1 MAEAVK
7 HLQTKNIKEGLQ
19 LDNIHAMFGAI
30 GIIMRIETCSKAV
43 QNQTFGTGYLGIWV
57 FGYLGIWVF
66 GHLGIWVF
74 GHLGIWVFGHSVIWA
89 FGHSAFGRSTIR
101 AKE

>member
-19 LDNIHAMFGAI
+19 LDNIHAMFGVI

-57 FGYLGIWVF
+57 FR
-66 GHLGIWVF
+66 HLGIWVF
-74 GHLGIWVFGHSVIWA
+74 GYLGIWA
-89 FGHSAFGRSTIR
+89 FGYLGIRSFGHSGIRHSGVRAFGQ
-101 AKE
+101 KNEL

>member
-30 GIIMRIETCSKAV
+30 GIIMRIETCSKVV
-43 QNQTFGTGYLGIWV
+43 QIQTFGTGYLGIWV
-57 FGYLGIWVF
+57 FR
-66 GHLGIWVF
+66 HLGIWVF
-74 GHLGIWVFGHSVIWA
+74 GYLGIWA
-89 FGHSAFGRSTIR
+89 FGYLGIRSFGHSGIRHSGVRAFGQ
-101 AKE
+101 KNEL

>member
-57 FGYLGIWVF
+57 FR
-66 GHLGIWVF
+66 HLGIWVF
-74 GHLGIWVFGHSVIWA
+74 GYLGIWA
-89 FGHSAFGRSTIR
+89 FGYLGIRSFGHSGIRHSGVRAFGQ
-101 AKE
+101 KNEL